1 MKLLFCSDISF
12 RDSIIDADKAREILS
27 EVKPLCQDA
36 DFRIANCET
45 VLAVKEAC
53 EPIEKSGP
61 NLISDPAN
69 ISFFEELQTDVAV
82 LANNHAGDYGDKG
95 LGDTIKLLADHN
107 IRHVGAGENLT
118 EAYAACVLE
127 KDGVKIS
134 LLAVC
139 ENEFG
144 IATQERPGT
153 AGFRIGLLH
162 NRIIEEKQ
170 KSDGVIII
178 FHGGNE
184 FNPMPSP
191 RVKERYRMLCDI
203 GADAVIAM
211 HTHCPQGY
219 EIYKGKPIVYS
230 MGNFYFPSREQRP
243 ANNYW
248 YYGYMSLL
256 TIEKKNVSLEI
267 MPYRFH
273 QDATAI
279 SVFKGAEKQKMLA
292 YIGRLS
298 EYIKDDSLVRNYFTG
313 WAYLH
318 PWSPRQIITIR
329 DREEAQISYAGQY
342 NLVSCEAHN
351 EQMIEAYRMMFA
363 RELDKGQEWA
373 EKVSKLQEMPV

>member
-12 RDSIIDADKAREILS
+12 RDSIIDADRAREILS
-27 EVKPLCQDA
+27 EVTPLCQDV

-45 VLAVKEAC
+45 VLAIKEEC
-53 EPIEKSGP
+53 DPIEKSGP

-82 LANNHAGDYGDKG
+82 LANNHIGDYGDKG
-95 LGDTIKLLADHN
+95 LRDTIKLLSDHN

-118 EAYAACVLE
+118 EAYTACVLE

-144 IATQERPGT
+144 IATEERLGT

-170 KSDGVIII
+170 KSDYVIVI

-191 RVKERYRMLCDI
+191 KVKERYRLLCDI

-211 HTHCPQGY
+211 HTHCPQGN
-219 EIYKGKPIVYS
+219 EIYKEKPIVYS
-230 MGNFYFPSREQRP
+230 MGNFYFRSGEERP

-256 TIEKKNVSLEI
+256 TIENKHISLEI
-267 MPYRFH
+267 IPYRF
-273 QDATAI
+273 DPEVTKI
-279 SVFKGAEKQKMLA
+279 TVFEGKEKQKMLE

-298 EYIKDDSLVRNYFTG
+298 EYIKDEALVRNYFTG

-318 PWSPRQIITIR
+318 PWTPIQIVTMR

-342 NLVSCEAHN
+342 DLASCEAHN
-351 EQMIEAYRMMFA
+351 EQMIEAYRIMFV

-373 EKVSKLQEMPV
+373 EKVTKLQEMPV